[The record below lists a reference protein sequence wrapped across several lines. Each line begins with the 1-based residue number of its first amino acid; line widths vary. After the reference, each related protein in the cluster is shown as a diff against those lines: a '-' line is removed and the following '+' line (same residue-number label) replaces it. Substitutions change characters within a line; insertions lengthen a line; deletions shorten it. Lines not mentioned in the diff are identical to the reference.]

1 MADTVVRF
9 LEGLT
14 TDGWGRQITEILDQ
28 DDWFWENTHDFI
40 QWLFP
45 LNEESKAVMVSLQ
58 LGNDTRD
65 IRTRGMEKRVLIILR
80 AQSKFRFWKITFL
93 DFI

>member
-1 MADTVVRF
+1 MADTIVRF

-14 TDGWGRQITEILDQ
+14 TDGRGRQITEILDQ

-45 LNEESKAVMVSLQ
+45 LNEESSAVNNSP
-58 LGNDTRD
+58 
-65 IRTRGMEKRVLIILR
+65 ILNE
-80 AQSKFRFWKITFL
+80 
-93 DFI
+93 

>member
-14 TDGWGRQITEILDQ
+14 TDGRGRQITEILDQ

-40 QWLFP
+40 Q
-45 LNEESKAVMVSLQ
+45 
-58 LGNDTRD
+58 
-65 IRTRGMEKRVLIILR
+65 
-80 AQSKFRFWKITFL
+80 
-93 DFI
+93 